1 MIGTIAVSE
10 LGGPIQPSASGPSQP
25 SAPMIQTSE
34 KTRPTSVSSRS
45 DSVLK
50 KSTISAAI
58 SSRATPTSCPIPVSM
73 ASEYSSSITMVERLL
88 TRRGPAEPVA
98 NSSIVLSTSWT
109 LVSPVSVRRMLAMVM
124 VVPSVSL
131 PPIAA
136 SAPPISGTPRRES
149 ISVWVADAAST
160 PPRASITSVG
170 AMIGSAGASSS
181 ATPGLARML
190 SRRASICAS
199 PPGVSASPR
208 NTSVTTLTS
217 PDSPK
222 NSSSSST
229 AVAMALPGGRNAT
242 EAPSTGGRRRV
253 APAASTT
260 VTSRRTMM
268 VMYGRAVT
276 SRLNRS
282 SGRLMARH
290 CTFRASAL

>member
-1 MIGTIAVSE
+1 
-10 LGGPIQPSASGPSQP
+10 
-25 SAPMIQTSE
+25 
-34 KTRPTSVSSRS
+34 
-45 DSVLK
+45 
-50 KSTISAAI
+50 
-58 SSRATPTSCPIPVSM
+58 M

-98 NSSIVLSTSWT
+98 NSSILLSTSWT

-131 PPIAA
+131 PPMAA
-136 SAPPISGTPRRES
+136 RAPSISGTLRRES
-149 ISVWVADAAST
+149 ISAWVADAAST
-160 PPRASITSVG
+160 PPRASITNVG

-190 SRRASICAS
+190 SRRASIWAS

-253 APAASTT
+253 APAASMT
-260 VTSRRTMM
+260 VTSSRTMI

-276 SRLNRS
+276 SRLNLNGRAGGS
-282 SGRLMARH
+282 WRVTVPSGRRPLRQGASSRSRPGGGARGGART
-290 CTFRASAL
+290 CSSPSGAGRRRPN